1 LRRIRFT
8 SLIVAGSLII
18 GGGVAAA
25 QSSLPEPGTGSSG
38 STAADPSYLTDT
50 AGRSLILRGFN
61 TASSAKSAVDGMPLF
76 TESDLA
82 REHADMG
89 TNFVRFLISWRS
101 VEPAPGQYDP
111 AYLDRVEE
119 RVGWYAER
127 GYKVMLDMHQ
137 DVYSGAALPGGNTG
151 NGAGP
156 IGNGAPA
163 WATYTDGLPVEP
175 QDRWELYYLQPG
187 VMRAFDNFWNT
198 TGTHPELTEHYANAW
213 RAVAERFADNDA
225 VVAYDLMNEPWG
237 GSLQGPAFEGGPL
250 AALYQRTTDA
260 IRQVDQDSW
269 VCVAPQA
276 IGVNQGVPSGLAR
289 ITDPRPGDQRI
300 AYCPHLYPLPLDIG
314 GGYDGAARAL
324 TDATID
330 AWRADVSRVAGS
342 VLGGAPVILGEFG
355 MDTTLPGARDYFD
368 RVYATAREIG
378 AGVSYWSSDPGPWGP
393 YLPDGT
399 RTLLVDTVNK
409 PYPRAVAGTPLDW
422 SSTVDRLQ
430 LTFSPSPLVTAP
442 TEIYLPESG
451 FPGDVDVEGAD
462 VVQWDR
468 RSRLLTVR
476 TASDA
481 ATVTVTV
488 TPAS

>member
-1 LRRIRFT
+1 MRRIRLV
-8 SLIVAGSLII
+8 SLIMSGSLVL

-25 QSSLPEPGTGSSG
+25 QSSLPTSG
-38 STAADPSYLTDT
+38 SGSGGGAALTPAYLKDED
-50 AGRSLILRGFN
+50 GRSLILRGFN
-61 TASSAKSAVDGMPLF
+61 TASSSKSAPDGMPKF
-76 TESDLA
+76 TEADLE
-82 REHADMG
+82 REYAAMG

-101 VEPAPGQYDP
+101 VEPAPGQYDQ

-137 DVYSGAALPGGNTG
+137 DVYSGAAIPGGDTG

-163 WATYTDGLPVEP
+163 WATYTDGLSVEP
-175 QDRWELYYLQPG
+175 QDRWELYYIQPG

-198 TGTHPELTEHYANAW
+198 TGKHPELAEHYANAW

-237 GSLQGPAFEGGPL
+237 GSMIGSPFEAGPL
-250 AALYQRTTDA
+250 AALYQRTTNA

-276 IGVNQGVPSGLAR
+276 IGVNQGLPSGLTK
-289 ITDPRPGDQRI
+289 IDDPRAGEQRI

-314 GGYDGAARAL
+314 GGHEGIARTL
-324 TDATID
+324 TDVTID
-330 AWRADVSRVAGS
+330 AWRANTTHTAK
-342 VLGGAPVILGEFG
+342 VLGDVPIILGEFG
-355 MDTTLPGARDYFD
+355 LDTTLPGAQDYLE
-368 RVYATAREIG
+368 RVYGTARELG

-399 RTLLVDTVNK
+399 QTLLVDTLNK
-409 PYPRAVAGTPLDW
+409 AYPRAVAGTPTEW
-422 SSTVDRLQ
+422 SSTADRLQ
-430 LTFSPSPLVTAP
+430 LTLRPDPAVTAP
-442 TEIYLPESG
+442 TEIYLPKSG
-451 FPGDVDVEGAD
+451 FPGGVHVEGAD
-462 VVQWDR
+462 VVSWDR
-468 RSRLLTVR
+468 ENRLLTVR
-476 TASDA
+476 TPIDTDS
-481 ATVTVTV
+481 VTVTV
-488 TPAS
+488 TPTP